1 MLLSLDSKPV
11 FSNVFQQYE
20 LQSIRNDWSCDLIQF
35 LPPLQTLTDAL
46 CKELGRDELKLQSKV
61 LELCYSCNPSENWS
75 VSSAPMHNKQ
85 SEKQS
90 FDAVIMTVS
99 IVIMLQ
105 MVL

>member
-1 MLLSLDSKPV
+1 ML
-11 FSNVFQQYE
+11 Q
-20 LQSIRNDWSCDLIQF
+20 
-35 LPPLQTLTDAL
+35 
-46 CKELGRDELKLQSKV
+46 
-61 LELCYSCNPSENWS
+61 PSENWS